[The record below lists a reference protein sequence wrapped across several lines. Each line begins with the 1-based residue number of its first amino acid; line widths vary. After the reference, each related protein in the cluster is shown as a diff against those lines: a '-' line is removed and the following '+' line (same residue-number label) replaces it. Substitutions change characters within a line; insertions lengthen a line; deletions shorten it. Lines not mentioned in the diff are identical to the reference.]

1 MEGVFRVVFL
11 AGSGAACIVSAFLD
25 VLAFEVVAV
34 FFADFLDAVV
44 FLAAVVLETVTFSAV
59 SDMAVSF
66 TAVVFLAPD
75 EAVFFAAVAFRAV
88 VFFRGAASEAA
99 FSSGFTASSS

>member
-59 SDMAVSF
+59 SDMAFFF
-66 TAVVFLAPD
+66 TAVVFCFLYGQVHHQ
-75 EAVFFAAVAFRAV
+75 EEQRHENQRGLGGFQKAAE
-88 VFFRGAASEAA
+88 SH
-99 FSSGFTASSS
+99 